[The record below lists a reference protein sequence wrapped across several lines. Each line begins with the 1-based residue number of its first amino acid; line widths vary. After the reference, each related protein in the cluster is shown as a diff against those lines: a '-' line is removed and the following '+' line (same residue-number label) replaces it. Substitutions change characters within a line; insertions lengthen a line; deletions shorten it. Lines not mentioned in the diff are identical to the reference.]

1 MTETM
6 NLTTITAEDNQT
18 RILNIPTDKLQAFDG
33 HPFKVEENADM
44 QSVFT
49 HRDKKWTLGKD
60 RYGDDGIKNKVITD
74 SFSVMTFSFSP
85 FMIFATKTI

>member
-18 RILNIPTDKLQAFDG
+18 RIVNIPTDKLQSFDG

-44 QSVFT
+44 ESLIESIRDNGILTQDLTNAKHSGYFT
-49 HRDKKWTLGKD
+49 DRHDDQRGKS
-60 RYGDDGIKNKVITD
+60 RHPYGNNGHLA
-74 SFSVMTFSFSP
+74 F
-85 FMIFATKTI
+85 

>member
-49 HRDKKWTLGKD
+49 HRDKK
-60 RYGDDGIKNKVITD
+60 
-74 SFSVMTFSFSP
+74 
-85 FMIFATKTI
+85 

>member
-18 RILNIPTDKLQAFDG
+18 RIINIPTDKLQAFDG

-44 QSVFT
+44 PV
-49 HRDKKWTLGKD
+49 
-60 RYGDDGIKNKVITD
+60 
-74 SFSVMTFSFSP
+74 
-85 FMIFATKTI
+85 